1 MTVSPVRWNCL
12 FLSAL
17 AELMSESPHTRLDR
31 LIDEARRRVAEQLDR
46 ATHNPLQSE
55 EEYEEPY

>member
-17 AELMSESPHTRLDR
+17 AELMSEHPHTRLDR
-31 LIDEARRRVAEQLDR
+31 LVDEARRRVADQLDR
-46 ATHNPLQSE
+46 ETHNTLQS